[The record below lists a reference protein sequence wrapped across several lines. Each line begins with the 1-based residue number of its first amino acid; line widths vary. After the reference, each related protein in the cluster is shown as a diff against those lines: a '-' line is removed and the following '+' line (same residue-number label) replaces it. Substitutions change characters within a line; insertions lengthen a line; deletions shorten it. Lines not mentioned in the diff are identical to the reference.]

1 MKRLLVTILIVVA
14 VLLAALGLAIALGG
28 PGKAPPPM
36 SSISDPFKNVD
47 FSDLPE
53 ATYVTARD
61 GTKLAFRAYPAAGG
75 AVKGS
80 VVLLH
85 GSSASSSSMHLMAKG
100 FAAAGYTAYTLD
112 IRGHGK
118 SGTKGHIAYIGQ
130 LEDDLED
137 FVHSTKLAQP
147 STLMGFSSGGGFVL
161 RFAGGP
167 RQELFSSYLLLSPY
181 ISHDA
186 ATTRPNS
193 GGWVSVGVPR
203 LIAISIL
210 DGFGLHLF
218 YDMPDMRF
226 ALTKRRSKRD
236 LRSEVESGIRRNDRV
251 TNQS

>member
-14 VLLAALGLAIALGG
+14 VLVAALGLAIALGG

-36 SSISDPFKNVD
+36 SSINDPFKNVD

-61 GTKLAFRAYPAAGG
+61 GTKLAFRAYLAAGD

-80 VVLLH
+80 VVFVH

-100 FAAAGYTAYTLD
+100 FAAAGYAAYTLD

-147 STLMGFSSGGGFVL
+147 GRSNVASGQRRLGYRGGSAHH
-161 RFAGGP
+161 RDRRA
-167 RQELFSSYLLLSPY
+167 
-181 ISHDA
+181 
-186 ATTRPNS
+186 
-193 GGWVSVGVPR
+193 
-203 LIAISIL
+203 
-210 DGFGLHLF
+210 
-218 YDMPDMRF
+218 
-226 ALTKRRSKRD
+226 KR
-236 LRSEVESGIRRNDRV
+236 VWNARV
-251 TNQS
+251 